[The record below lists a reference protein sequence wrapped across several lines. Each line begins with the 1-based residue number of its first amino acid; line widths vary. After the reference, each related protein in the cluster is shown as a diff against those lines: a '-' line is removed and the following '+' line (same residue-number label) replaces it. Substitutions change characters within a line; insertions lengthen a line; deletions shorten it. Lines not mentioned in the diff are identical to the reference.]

1 MSSRDQA
8 AYFSQDQQYLVDKP
22 EARLLRI
29 QAFLGQAVQDFM
41 PAGQRVLDVG
51 CGNGI
56 ALEALK
62 SWPQRCG
69 VDVSDELLK
78 LACAKGV
85 DARFCDVDNTALP
98 FPDQSFDLVLSSDV
112 IEHVLHT
119 DHLLN
124 EINRVLKPGG
134 LYVAVIPNVNQPI
147 SLIMQF
153 LLDLTPM
160 YASRYRCPHYR
171 DFSARLFGLILQRH
185 GFDIVRKEGSYVYP
199 FEGRSLSIAV
209 ARLIPRWGAQVLFAC
224 RKTSRVK
231 VAEGFNPNMPDLL
244 RWLNEKVAT

>member
-1 MSSRDQA
+1 MSSKDQA
-8 AYFSQDQQYLVDKP
+8 AYFSQDQHYLVDKP

-29 QAFLGQAVQDFM
+29 QSFLRRAVKDFM
-41 PAGQRVLDVG
+41 PAGRRVLDVG

-62 SWPQRCG
+62 NWPERCG
-69 VDVSDELLK
+69 VDVSEELLK
-78 LACAKGV
+78 LARAKGV
-85 DARFCDVDNTALP
+85 DARFCDADNTPLP
-98 FPDQSFDLVLSSDV
+98 FSDQSFDLVLSSDV

-153 LLDLTPM
+153 VLDLTPM

-171 DFSARLFGLILQRH
+171 DFSARLFGLILKRH
-185 GFDIVRKEGSYVYP
+185 GFDIARSEGSYVYP

-209 ARLIPRWGAQVLFAC
+209 ARLIPRWGAQVLFAA
-224 RKTSRVK
+224 RKTSLIRV
-231 VAEGFNPNMPDLL
+231 EDGFNPNMPDLM
-244 RWLNEKVAT
+244 RWLKGHRNT